1 MFRIFEGQ
9 LINAKGI
16 IEVKEPKKQM
26 SFNDEEIRGII
37 EYPEG
42 GSCITVHAL
51 LVHVPHNVVQITS
64 WLNADTEDTLDDYCS
79 NIQV

>member
-1 MFRIFEGQ
+1 MFRVFEGQ

-16 IEVKEPKKQM
+16 IEVKESKKQM
-26 SFNDEEIRGII
+26 AFDDKEIRGIV
-37 EYPEG
+37 EYPNG
-42 GSCITVHAL
+42 GSCITAHAL
-51 LVHVPHNVVQITS
+51 LVHVPYTVIQVTS